1 MPVKNKMPINL
12 HLIPDKKTDPLPINK
27 MIWLVFLVCFILLV
41 CLLSFLLWPVDEV
54 KNSVWFWCCSLL
66 FPTVFGL
73 MLYGLRQLSYEN
85 SLTYIRHWNDNHEKL
100 EKELIKKGQE
110 PVHFLESFYCTPIGE
125 SNLCQAIING
135 EEPLKP
141 IYLAEYR
148 TTVSLGQLSPAVGK
162 RNNNEYAERLEVL
175 LKKIAPSLNNSLNKN
190 YKEANLKV
198 RIKHDGIISDS
209 DVLLLWHQVLNHEQI
224 RDVIFT
230 SEDDGLLWIDHWLD
244 DKSSTDIAISVEI
257 HLLKE
262 PLQNHVESVSVLI
275 LGRADWYLDREVTPK
290 AAIHRPVKIDNLT
303 ESLTDALRWGKL
315 VEQGS
320 SDYFFWHSQVSP
332 EMLTE
337 VTITLDSVEHPINQ
351 GKSFDLDPTFGLPD
365 KAVGNIALI
374 LACEK
379 AYSENENQ
387 LILLR
392 DSSYQVCTVRPLSVH

>member
-1 MPVKNKMPINL
+1 MRVKNNMPINL
-12 HLIPDKKTDPLPINK
+12 HLIPDKKPEPLPINK
-27 MIWLVFLVCFILLV
+27 MIWLVVLVFFILLM
-41 CLLSFLLWPVDEV
+41 CLFSFLLWPVDEI

-66 FPTVFGL
+66 FPAVFGL
-73 MLYGLRQLSYEN
+73 MLYGFRQLRYEN

-135 EEPLKP
+135 EEPLKS
-141 IYLAEYR
+141 IYLAEYG
-148 TTVSLGQLSPAVGK
+148 TTVSLGQLSPSSGK
-162 RNNNEYAERLEVL
+162 RSNEYAERLDFF

-190 YKEANLKV
+190 YKEANIKT
-198 RIKHDGIISDS
+198 RIKHDGVISDS
-209 DVLLLWHQVLNHEQI
+209 DVLLIWYQALHHEQSGN
-224 RDVIFT
+224 VIFS

-244 DKSSTDIAISVEI
+244 DQSSTDIAISVEI

-275 LGRADWYLDREVTPK
+275 LGGTDWCLDRGITPK
-290 AAIHRPVKIDNLT
+290 AAIHRPVKLDNLD

-315 VEQGS
+315 AEQES
-320 SDYFFWHSQVSP
+320 SDYFFWHSQVPP

-351 GKSFDLDPTFGLPD
+351 GKSFDLDPTLGLPD
-365 KAVGNIALI
+365 KAVGNVALI

-387 LILLR
+387 LILLK